1 MTYKNTSKNIIKVNA
16 SKLDQIQ
23 KILVQQDFSLD
34 EILNYENGSHF
45 QTWSNSSSENKIV
58 LDIETDNETG
68 LADVVA
74 ELVDCWHEL
83 RAIKNALVEDE
94 LVMTNYRDPVSAHE
108 QLMSKVRSW
117 ETELE
122 EEKDSL
128 SFLFN
133 DNVDPALLGF
143 YDLDEET
150 RQALLQ

>member
-1 MTYKNTSKNIIKVNA
+1 M
-16 SKLDQIQ
+16 
-23 KILVQQDFSLD
+23 
-34 EILNYENGSHF
+34 
-45 QTWSNSSSENKIV
+45 
-58 LDIETDNETG
+58 
-68 LADVVA
+68 
-74 ELVDCWHEL
+74 DCWHEL

-133 DNVDPALLGF
+133 DNVDSALLGF